1 MATSGGTPDTTVTG
15 MVDTIMAG
23 AIATAHFITT
33 AVSGPAAGDLAPSV
47 DAAEA
52 EGPTVAAAVGMAGA
66 GAIDDPP
73 IASRRARKR
82 IHPNQ

>member
-1 MATSGGTPDTTVTG
+1 

-33 AVSGPAAGDLAPSV
+33 AVSGPAAGDLAPWA

-52 EGPTVAAAVGMAGA
+52 EGPTVAAVGMAEA
-66 GAIDDPP
+66 GAIDDLP

-82 IHPNQ
+82 IHSNQ